1 MLNQKNNYDSK
12 SLDIRLINADGKP
25 LNTNTQT
32 EIAVSKIPNLS
43 ISTNS
48 STDYVSLCAIIFSFA
63 IAILSFWV
71 TIYVIKRNGKDQIKI
86 ANDNSLDLQKISYDN
101 RSIEIQTW
109 ISTSRQNW
117 INNLRDS
124 VAEFISTGTHLTN
137 LAKKMKLEQEE
148 LAKAGAPHKEQ
159 LESYSKNRSVFD
171 NTQRDLIKHELK
183 IKLLLNET
191 ENDSKLL
198 ITAMANYRNATF
210 DDKTKLPDFPALKTS
225 LDSIVNSTRSILSN
239 EWRRAKE
246 FNGLNN

>member
-1 MLNQKNNYDSK
+1 MPNQKIDHDSK
-12 SLDIRLINADGKP
+12 SLDIRLINADGRP

-32 EIAVSKIPNLS
+32 EISVSKIPSLS
-43 ISTNS
+43 VSTNS
-48 STDYVSLCAIIFSFA
+48 STDYVSLCSIIFSFA

-86 ANDNSLDLQKISYDN
+86 ANDNSRDLQKISYDN

-137 LAKKMKLEQEE
+137 LAKKMKSEQEE
-148 LAKAGAPHKEQ
+148 LAKTGVSHKEQ
-159 LESYSKNRSVFD
+159 LESYSKNRSAFD
-171 NTQRDLIKHELK
+171 DTQRELIKHELK
-183 IKLLLNET
+183 ITLLLNET

-198 ITAMANYRNATF
+198 ISAMANYRNATF
-210 DDKTKLPDFPALKTS
+210 DDKTKLPNFAELKTS
-225 LDSIVNSTRSILSN
+225 LASLTNCTRTILSN
-239 EWRRAKE
+239 EWKRAKE
-246 FNGLNN
+246 FNGLNH